1 MIKGR
6 DKHLH
11 CTRWLFVGGDAHI
24 APLST
29 TEFAEDFHKTG
40 ACRRVDVGIDP
51 YEPPGKFQKNRRGAE
66 IANAIGKTFL
76 TLQRR
81 TLYEN
86 G

>member
-11 CTRWLFVGGDAHI
+11 CTRWLFVGCNAHI

-51 YEPPGKFQKNRRGAE
+51 YAPPGGAR
-66 IANAIGKTFL
+66 KL
-76 TLQRR
+76 R
-81 TLYEN
+81 TLSAKRF
-86 G
+86 

>member
-29 TEFAEDFHKTG
+29 TEFAEDFHKAG

-51 YEPPGKFQKNRRGAE
+51 YAHLGRARKFRTYGRPVRKSSR
-66 IANAIGKTFL
+66 IA
-76 TLQRR
+76 
-81 TLYEN
+81 
-86 G
+86 